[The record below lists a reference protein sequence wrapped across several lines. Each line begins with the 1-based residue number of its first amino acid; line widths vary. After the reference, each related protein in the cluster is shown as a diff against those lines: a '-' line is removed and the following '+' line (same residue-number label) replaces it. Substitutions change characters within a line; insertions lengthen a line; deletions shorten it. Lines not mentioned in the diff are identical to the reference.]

1 MTERKPQGMSF
12 ETWVEQQIRRGCRR
26 GRVRGALAGAASRC
40 PAGTGRRPPTSGRWS
55 GPAARRADVG
65 AMLPTGL
72 ALRREREELPAL
84 VARQTS
90 EDAVRALVET
100 HNARVD
106 QYYRRPVEGVWVPV
120 GMADVDAVLGDWRRS
135 RPRRP
140 PPAAPRPIRRPGAR
154 LVAPPDVESQLS
166 DSPRRGNPSTKFMGL

>member
-12 ETWVEQQIRRGCRR
+12 ESWVEQQIRRAADE
-26 GRVRGALAGAASRC
+26 GAFEGLSLAGK
-40 PAGTGRRPPTSGRWS
+40 PLPRRAREKSSYEW
-55 GPAARRADVG
+55 ALEWARREEADVG

-72 ALRREREELPAL
+72 ALRKEREELPGL

-100 HNARVD
+100 HNERVD

-120 GMADVDAVLGDWRRS
+120 GMADVDAVLDEWRRS
-135 RPRRP
+135 RPP
-140 PPAAPRPIRRPGAR
+140 PPPPEPPAPT
-154 LVAPPDVESQLS
+154 PPS
-166 DSPRRGNPSTKFMGL
+166 RRGGLWRRSH

>member
-1 MTERKPQGMSF
+1 MTERKPEGMSF
-12 ETWVEQQIRRGCRR
+12 ETWVEQQIRRAADEGAFEGLSLSGKPLPRR
-26 GRVRGALAGAASRC
+26 DREKTSYEWALE
-40 PAGTGRRPPTSGRWS
+40 W
-55 GPAARRADVG
+55 ARREEADVG

-72 ALRREREELPAL
+72 ALRKEREELPAL

-120 GMADVDAVLGDWRRS
+120 GMADVDAILGEWRRN
-135 RPRRP
+135 RPRA
-140 PPAAPRPIRRPGAR
+140 PAAPP
-154 LVAPPDVESQLS
+154 APPDPPSRGRGWW
-166 DSPRRGNPSTKFMGL
+166 RRRS